1 MNLSYDPLQDPEI
14 AVRILQRQKRNAAIA
29 SIIFGAFYFLL
40 WVWFVTRRTSLM
52 DRINLTSG
60 VVSGIMVGG
69 CIALVI
75 RGIQVLVRGDTTL
88 KLVLELAER
97 VRKLEGGSK

>member
-1 MNLSYDPLQDPEI
+1 MNANADPLKDPEI
-14 AVRILQRQKRNAAIA
+14 AVRIIQQQKKNNAIA
-29 SIIFGAFYFLL
+29 SIGLGVFYFFL
-40 WVWFVTRRTSLM
+40 WVWFVTRRISLM

-75 RGIQVLVRGDTTL
+75 RGIQVLVRGDATL

-97 VRKLEGGSK
+97 VRKLEGK